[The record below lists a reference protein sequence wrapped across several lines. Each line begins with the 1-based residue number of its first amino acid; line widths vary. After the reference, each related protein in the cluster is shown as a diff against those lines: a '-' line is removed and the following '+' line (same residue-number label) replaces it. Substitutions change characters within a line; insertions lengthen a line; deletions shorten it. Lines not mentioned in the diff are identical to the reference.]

1 MPRISPTVLLG
12 KTIRKVARLR
22 GGGSAFPGLV
32 VERLQPDFLR
42 SALGQLHEGVVIIT
56 GTNGK
61 TTTTKMVTELLR
73 ASGLRV
79 LTNRTGSN
87 FTRGI
92 VAMVL
97 EHMTFDGR
105 LDYDIAVIELDEAY
119 AKRFVQ
125 KVTPAYVVALNVMRD
140 QLDRFGE
147 IDTVAKL
154 LEPVL
159 ASATHCVVINNDDP
173 LLRPIGQ
180 ALLHKK
186 KKVHFFGVSTKLK
199 DYFPTDDELQA
210 RTKTARSSSPHE
222 NAVELATISGQTV
235 GYKIAGKPAQAELK
249 LQGSYNFQ
257 NAAAALALARAVRPQ
272 LTAQTLVRELAAITP
287 AFGRGEKITVN
298 GQPVELVLVKNP
310 AGFRLSLGSFVK
322 PGQEYMIAINDAY
335 ADGRD
340 MSWLW
345 DVEFDGLREQGV
357 AMVTG
362 RRAYDMAL
370 RLQYDEVLFSLVEPS
385 ITKAVRHFIL
395 ASQPV
400 PKVIFCTYTAM
411 LTIRKELKKY
421 TGELEVGL

>member
-12 KTIRKVARLR
+12 KTIRTVARLR
-22 GGGSAFPGLV
+22 GGGSALPGLV
-32 VERLQPDFLR
+32 VEKLQPDFLK
-42 SALGQLHEGVVIIT
+42 SSLGQLSQGVVIIT

-73 ASGLRV
+73 ANGLRV

-125 KVTPAYVVALNVMRD
+125 KVDPAYVVALNVMRD

-147 IDTVAKL
+147 IDTVAKI
-154 LEPVL
+154 LEPVM
-159 ASATHCVVINNDDP
+159 AAATRGVVVNNDDP
-173 LLRPIGQ
+173 LLRPIGESLQ
-180 ALLHKK
+180 KAK
-186 KKVHFFGVSTKLK
+186 KKVSFFGVTPELRHH
-199 DYFPTDDELQA
+199 FPTDDELQA
-210 RTKTARSSSPHE
+210 KTKKTKIKSLHK
-222 NAVELATISGQTV
+222 NDVELAKIDGQMIGYNLSDKTV
-235 GYKIAGKPAQAELK
+235 AAELK
-249 LQGSYNFQ
+249 LQGTYNFQ
-257 NAAAALALARAVRPQ
+257 NAAAALAVTKMIVTTATPQ
-272 LTAQTLVRELAAITP
+272 LLIKQLAIITP
-287 AFGRGEKITVN
+287 AFGRGEKITIN

-310 AGFRLSLGSFVK
+310 AGFRLSLGSFIK

-345 DVEFDGLREQGV
+345 DVEFGALQEQGV
-357 AMVTG
+357 TMISG
-362 RRAYDMAL
+362 HRAYDMAL

-385 ITKAVRHFIL
+385 IPRALRHFLL
-395 ASQPV
+395 AGQPV

-411 LTIRKELKKY
+411 LAIRKELRKY
-421 TGELEVGL
+421 TGDLEGVL